1 MNTDNILAEKLLK
14 IKAIKLQPSDPF
26 TWASGWKSPFY
37 CDNRKA
43 LSYPSLRSF
52 VKIELSRI
60 VAEKYPDAEVVAGV
74 ATGAIAQ
81 GALVA
86 DILGLPFVYVRS
98 KAKDHG
104 LGNLIEGNLEKGK
117 KVVVVEDLIS
127 TGASSLKAVEAIRKA
142 GCEVLGMVASY
153 TYGFDVA
160 AKAFADANVELS
172 TITNYEAV
180 VKTAISEGYIL
191 IAQLGEEKVKK
202 AQEALAKMEITSDSA
217 SINAP
222 MVGKVT
228 FEITER
234 EEPKLIKLEAKGL
247 PTKACLWVQILPEGD
262 NLCKMKVTSGI
273 ELNFLIKGMV
283 EKYLEPGVKNIARVL
298 ASLPYDQL

>member
-1 MNTDNILAEKLLK
+1 M
-14 IKAIKLQPSDPF
+14 
-26 TWASGWKSPFY
+26 
-37 CDNRKA
+37 
-43 LSYPSLRSF
+43 
-52 VKIELSRI
+52 
-60 VAEKYPDAEVVAGV
+60 
-74 ATGAIAQ
+74 
-81 GALVA
+81 
-86 DILGLPFVYVRS
+86 
-98 KAKDHG
+98 
-104 LGNLIEGNLEKGK
+104 
-117 KVVVVEDLIS
+117 
-127 TGASSLKAVEAIRKA
+127 SLKKNESDIEHIAYSDRKVYS
-142 GCEVLGMVASY
+142 VLSDLRNLKKLESN
-153 TYGFDVA
+153 F
-160 AKAFADANVELS
+160 E
-172 TITNYEAV
+172 
-180 VKTAISEGYIL
+180 
-191 IAQLGEEKVKK
+191 GEEKVKK

>member
-1 MNTDNILAEKLLK
+1 M
-14 IKAIKLQPSDPF
+14 
-26 TWASGWKSPFY
+26 
-37 CDNRKA
+37 
-43 LSYPSLRSF
+43 
-52 VKIELSRI
+52 
-60 VAEKYPDAEVVAGV
+60 
-74 ATGAIAQ
+74 
-81 GALVA
+81 
-86 DILGLPFVYVRS
+86 
-98 KAKDHG
+98 
-104 LGNLIEGNLEKGK
+104 
-117 KVVVVEDLIS
+117 
-127 TGASSLKAVEAIRKA
+127 SLKKNESDIEHIAYSDRKVYS
-142 GCEVLGMVASY
+142 VLSDLRNLKKLESNFEDEEKRRM
-153 TYGFDVA
+153 
-160 AKAFADANVELS
+160 
-172 TITNYEAV
+172 
-180 VKTAISEGYIL
+180 L

-247 PTKACLWVQILPEGD
+247 PTKACLWVQILPD
-262 NLCKMKVTSGI
+262 LCKMKVTSGI

>member
-1 MNTDNILAEKLLK
+1 MIQQKE
-14 IKAIKLQPSDPF
+14 
-26 TWASGWKSPFY
+26 
-37 CDNRKA
+37 
-43 LSYPSLRSF
+43 
-52 VKIELSRI
+52 
-60 VAEKYPDAEVVAGV
+60 
-74 ATGAIAQ
+74 
-81 GALVA
+81 
-86 DILGLPFVYVRS
+86 
-98 KAKDHG
+98 
-104 LGNLIEGNLEKGK
+104 
-117 KVVVVEDLIS
+117 
-127 TGASSLKAVEAIRKA
+127 
-142 GCEVLGMVASY
+142 
-153 TYGFDVA
+153 
-160 AKAFADANVELS
+160 
-172 TITNYEAV
+172 
-180 VKTAISEGYIL
+180 
-191 IAQLGEEKVKK
+191 K

>member
-1 MNTDNILAEKLLK
+1 M
-14 IKAIKLQPSDPF
+14 
-26 TWASGWKSPFY
+26 
-37 CDNRKA
+37 
-43 LSYPSLRSF
+43 
-52 VKIELSRI
+52 
-60 VAEKYPDAEVVAGV
+60 
-74 ATGAIAQ
+74 
-81 GALVA
+81 
-86 DILGLPFVYVRS
+86 
-98 KAKDHG
+98 
-104 LGNLIEGNLEKGK
+104 
-117 KVVVVEDLIS
+117 
-127 TGASSLKAVEAIRKA
+127 SLKKNESDIEHIAYSDRKVYS
-142 GCEVLGMVASY
+142 VLSDLRNLKKLESNFEDEEKRRM
-153 TYGFDVA
+153 
-160 AKAFADANVELS
+160 
-172 TITNYEAV
+172 
-180 VKTAISEGYIL
+180 L

-234 EEPKLIKLEAKGL
+234 EEPKLIKLEA
-247 PTKACLWVQILPEGD
+247 KACLWVQILPEGD

>member
-1 MNTDNILAEKLLK
+1 M
-14 IKAIKLQPSDPF
+14 
-26 TWASGWKSPFY
+26 
-37 CDNRKA
+37 
-43 LSYPSLRSF
+43 
-52 VKIELSRI
+52 
-60 VAEKYPDAEVVAGV
+60 
-74 ATGAIAQ
+74 
-81 GALVA
+81 
-86 DILGLPFVYVRS
+86 
-98 KAKDHG
+98 
-104 LGNLIEGNLEKGK
+104 
-117 KVVVVEDLIS
+117 
-127 TGASSLKAVEAIRKA
+127 SLKKNESDIEHIAYSDRKVYS
-142 GCEVLGMVASY
+142 VLSDLRNLKKLESN
-153 TYGFDVA
+153 FEDEE
-160 AKAFADANVELS
+160 KRR
-172 TITNYEAV
+172 
-180 VKTAISEGYIL
+180 IL
-191 IAQLGEEKVKK
+191 IAQLGEEKIKK

-298 ASLPYDQL
+298 ASLP